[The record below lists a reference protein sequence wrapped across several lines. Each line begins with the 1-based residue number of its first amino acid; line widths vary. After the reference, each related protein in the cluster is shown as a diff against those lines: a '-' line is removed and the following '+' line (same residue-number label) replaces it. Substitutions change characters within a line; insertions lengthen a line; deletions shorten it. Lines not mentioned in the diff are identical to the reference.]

1 MKAAANPHVR
11 GARTMPTTIVMG
23 GQWGDEGKGKLT
35 DSLAAAADIVIRAN
49 GGANAGHTVQT
60 DQGTFALHLIPSG
73 ILNPNCLSIVG
84 AGVVV
89 DPKLIIEEIDH
100 LAARGIS
107 LEPLRISERAHV
119 VMPYHPI
126 LDGLDEDQRGE
137 GSIGTTLRGIGPA
150 YSDKAARRG
159 LRMTDLVDR
168 ETLRHR
174 VRQELPRWNR
184 LLERVYGVEG
194 LDFDALFRELASYGE
209 RLRPYVCATESII
222 LDALA
227 TGQHIVVEC
236 AQGAMLDIDYG
247 TYPFVTSSST
257 SAAGACQGAG
267 VPPTSVDRVL
277 GVYKAYSTRVGAGP
291 LPTELED
298 ATGQLIRDRGHE
310 YGTTTGRPRRTG
322 WFDAVAARYVAR
334 LNGITDIALTLLDV
348 FDVFETIKVCVGYE
362 IDGELLDTVP
372 TRADRLARVRPVYEA
387 LPGWRALTVGARRAE
402 DLPQLAVDYLNFI
415 EEQVGVPVSLV
426 GVGPGREQIVSLAPP
441 AQSVVTRAPA

>member
-1 MKAAANPHVR
+1 
-11 GARTMPTTIVMG
+11 MPATIVMG

-35 DSLAAAADIVIRAN
+35 DSLAASADIVVRAN

-73 ILNPNCLSIVG
+73 ILNPSCLSIVG

-119 VMPYHPI
+119 VMPYHPV
-126 LDGLDEDQRGE
+126 LDGLDEEQRGE

-150 YSDKAARRG
+150 YGDKAARRG
-159 LRMTDLVDR
+159 LRMVELVDR

-174 VRQELPRWNR
+174 LRQELPRWNR
-184 LLERVYGVEG
+184 LLERVYGAKG
-194 LDFDALFRELASYGE
+194 MDFEALFGELTSYGE
-209 RLRPYVCATESII
+209 RLQRFVCPTESII
-222 LDALA
+222 SDALSA
-227 TGQHIVVEC
+227 GRQIIVEC

-267 VPPTSVDRVL
+267 VPPISVDRVL
-277 GVYKAYSTRVGAGP
+277 AVYKAYSTRVGAGP

-322 WFDAVAARYVAR
+322 WFDAVAARHVAR
-334 LNGITDIALTLLDV
+334 LNGVSDIALTLLDV
-348 FDVFETIKVCVGYE
+348 FDVFETIQVCVAYE
-362 IDGELLDTVP
+362 IDGELVDEVP
-372 TRADRLARVRPVYEA
+372 ASADRLVRVRPVYEA
-387 LPGWRALTVGARRAE
+387 LPGWRVSTVGARRAE
-402 DLPQLAVDYLNFI
+402 ELPRLAVDYLKFI
-415 EEQVGVPVSLV
+415 EDQIGVPISLV
-426 GVGPGREQIVSLAPP
+426 GVGPGRDQIVPLAPP
-441 AQSVVTRAPA
+441 PGRVVSAAPA

>member
-1 MKAAANPHVR
+1 
-11 GARTMPTTIVMG
+11 MPTTIVMG

-35 DSLAAAADIVIRAN
+35 DSLAAAADVVIRAN

-60 DQGTFALHLIPSG
+60 EQGTFALHLIPSG
-73 ILNPNCLSIVG
+73 ILNPNCLSVVG

-107 LEPLRISERAHV
+107 LESLRISERAHV

-126 LDGLDEDQRGE
+126 LDGLDEGQRGE
-137 GSIGTTLRGIGPA
+137 ESIGTTLRGIGPA

-159 LRMTDLVDR
+159 LRMVELVDH

-174 VRQELPRWNR
+174 LRQELPRWNR
-184 LLERVYGVEG
+184 LLERVYGEEAIE
-194 LDFDALFRELASYGE
+194 FDVLFGELASYGE
-209 RLRPYVCATESII
+209 RLRHYVCATESII

-227 TGQHIVVEC
+227 TGRKIVVEC

-257 SAAGACQGAG
+257 TAAGACQGAG
-267 VPPTSVDRVL
+267 VPPTSVHRVL

-322 WFDAVAARYVAR
+322 WFDAVSARYVAR
-334 LNGITDIALTLLDV
+334 LNGVTDIALTLLDV
-348 FDVFETIKVCVGYE
+348 FDVFETIKVCVAYE
-362 IDGELLDTVP
+362 IDGECLDTVP
-372 TRADRLARVRPVYEA
+372 ARADLLARVRPVYED
-387 LPGWRALTVGARRAE
+387 LPGWRDSTIGARRAE
-402 DLPQLAVDYLNFI
+402 DLPRLAIGYLRFI
-415 EEQVGVPVSLV
+415 EDQVGVPVSLV
-426 GVGPGREQIVSLAPP
+426 GVGPGRDQIVPLPTPP
-441 AQSVVTRAPA
+441 ESVVTGAQA

>member
-1 MKAAANPHVR
+1 
-11 GARTMPTTIVMG
+11 MPTTIVMG

-35 DSLAAAADIVIRAN
+35 DSLAASADIVIRAN

-126 LDGLDEDQRGE
+126 LDGLDEGQRGE
-137 GSIGTTLRGIGPA
+137 ASIGTTLRGIGPA
-150 YSDKAARRG
+150 YSDKVARRG
-159 LRMTDLVDR
+159 LRMVELVDH

-174 VRQELPRWNR
+174 LLQELPRWNR
-184 LLERVYGVEG
+184 LLERVYGAEAIE
-194 LDFDALFRELASYGE
+194 FDALFSELASYGE
-209 RLRPYVCATESII
+209 RLRHYVCATEPII

-227 TGQHIVVEC
+227 TARQIVVEC
-236 AQGAMLDIDYG
+236 AQGGMLDIDYG

-267 VPPTSVDRVL
+267 VPPTSVNRVL
-277 GVYKAYSTRVGAGP
+277 GVFKAYSTRVGAGP

-334 LNGITDIALTLLDV
+334 LNGVTDIALTLLDV
-348 FDVFETIKVCVGYE
+348 FDVFETIKVCVAYE
-362 IDGELLDTVP
+362 IDGEFLDTVP
-372 TRADRLARVRPVYEA
+372 ARADRLARVRPIYED
-387 LPGWRALTVGARRAE
+387 LSGWRDSTVGARRAE
-402 DLPQLAVDYLNFI
+402 DLPRLAIDYLKFI
-415 EEQVGVPVSLV
+415 EDQVGVPVSLV
-426 GVGPGREQIVSLAPP
+426 GVGPGRDQIVPLAAPP
-441 AQSVVTRAPA
+441 ESVVTSTPA

>member
-1 MKAAANPHVR
+1 
-11 GARTMPTTIVMG
+11 MPTTIVMG

-35 DSLAAAADIVIRAN
+35 DSLAASANIVIRAN

-60 DQGTFALHLIPSG
+60 DLGTFALHLIPSG

-100 LAARGIS
+100 LSARGIS

-119 VMPYHPI
+119 VMPYHPV

-159 LRMTDLVDR
+159 LRMIDLVDR
-168 ETLRHR
+168 ETLRYR
-174 VRQELPRWNR
+174 LGQELPRWNR
-184 LLERVYGVEG
+184 LLERVYGAQG
-194 LDFDALFRELASYGE
+194 MDFDTIFRELASYGE
-209 RLRPYVCATESII
+209 RLRQYVCATESVI

-227 TGQHIVVEC
+227 TGRKIVVEC

-291 LPTELED
+291 LPTELDD

-322 WFDAVAARYVAR
+322 WFDAVAARHVAR
-334 LNGITDIALTLLDV
+334 LNGISDIALTLLDV

-362 IDGELLDTVP
+362 IDGELLDAVP
-372 TRADRLARVRPVYEA
+372 ARADRLARVRPVYEA
-387 LPGWRALTVGARRAE
+387 LPGWRVATVGARRAE
-402 DLPQLAVDYLNFI
+402 DLPQLAIDYLKFI
-415 EEQVGVPVSLV
+415 EDQVGVPVSLV
-426 GVGPGREQIVSLAPP
+426 GVGPGRDQIVPLAPP
-441 AQSVVTRAPA
+441 SGGVVTGAPA

>member
-1 MKAAANPHVR
+1 
-11 GARTMPTTIVMG
+11 MPATIVMG
-23 GQWGDEGKGKLT
+23 GQWGDVGKGKLT
-35 DSLAAAADIVIRAN
+35 DSLAASADVVIRAN
-49 GGANAGHTVQT
+49 GGANAGHTVQI
-60 DQGTFALHLIPSG
+60 DKGTFALHLIPSG
-73 ILNPNCLSIVG
+73 ILNPRCLSVVG

-100 LAARGIS
+100 LTARGIS
-107 LEPLRISERAHV
+107 LDPLRLSERAHV

-126 LDGLDEDQRGE
+126 LDAIDENERGE

-159 LRMTDLVDR
+159 LRLVDLVDKESLHQR
-168 ETLRHR
+168 L
-174 VRQELPRWNR
+174 RQELPRWNR
-184 LLERVYGVEG
+184 LLERAYDARAI
-194 LDFDALFRELASYGE
+194 DFDPLFKELAGYGE
-209 RLRPYVCATESII
+209 RLRQYVCATEPII
-222 LDALA
+222 SEALT
-227 TGQHIVVEC
+227 TGRRIIVEC

-322 WFDAVAARYVAR
+322 WFDAVAARHVAR
-334 LNGITDIALTLLDV
+334 LNGISDIALTLLDV
-348 FDVFETIKVCVGYE
+348 FDIFETIKVCVGYE
-362 IDGELLDTVP
+362 IDGEVLEAVP
-372 TRADRLARVRPVYEA
+372 ARVDRLARVRPVYQT
-387 LPGWRALTVGARRAE
+387 LPGWGVSTVGARRAQ
-402 DLPQLAVDYLNFI
+402 DLPQLAIDYLRFI
-415 EEQVGVPVSLV
+415 EDQVGVPVSLV
-426 GVGPGREQIVSLAPP
+426 GVGPGRDQIVPLAPP
-441 AQSVVTRAPA
+441 AESVVTGAPA

>member
-1 MKAAANPHVR
+1 
-11 GARTMPTTIVMG
+11 MPATIVMG

-35 DSLAAAADIVIRAN
+35 DSLAASADIVIRAN

-73 ILNPNCLSIVG
+73 ILNPDCLSIVG

-89 DPKLIIEEIDH
+89 DPKLIIEEIDR

-119 VMPYHPI
+119 VMPYHPV
-126 LDGLDEDQRGE
+126 LDGLDEEQRGE

-150 YSDKAARRG
+150 YGDKAARRG
-159 LRMTDLVDR
+159 LRMADLVNR

-174 VRQELPRWNR
+174 LRQELPRWNR
-184 LLERVYGVEG
+184 LLERVYGARG
-194 LDFDALFRELASYGE
+194 MDFDALFGELASYGD
-209 RLRPYVCATESII
+209 RLQQFVCPTESII
-222 LDALA
+222 SDALS
-227 TGQHIVVEC
+227 TGRRIIVEC

-291 LPTELED
+291 LPTELDD

-322 WFDAVAARYVAR
+322 WFDAVAARHVAR
-334 LNGITDIALTLLDV
+334 LNDVSDIAITLLDV
-348 FDVFETIKVCVGYE
+348 FDVFETIQVCVAYE
-362 IDGELLDTVP
+362 IEGQLLDEVP
-372 TRADRLARVRPVYEA
+372 ARADRLAWVRPVYEA
-387 LPGWRALTVGARRAE
+387 LPGWRASTIDARRAE
-402 DLPQLAVDYLNFI
+402 DLPQPAVAYLRFI
-415 EEQVGVPVSLV
+415 EDQINVPVSLV
-426 GVGPGREQIVSLAPP
+426 GVGPGREQLVSLAPP
-441 AQSVVTRAPA
+441 PGSVASAAPA

>member
-1 MKAAANPHVR
+1 
-11 GARTMPTTIVMG
+11 MPATIVMG

-35 DSLAAAADIVIRAN
+35 DSLAGLADIVVRAN

-73 ILNPNCLSIVG
+73 ILNPSCLSIVG

-89 DPKLIIEEIDH
+89 DPKLILEEIDH

-119 VMPYHPI
+119 VMPYHPV
-126 LDGLDEDQRGE
+126 LDGLDEEQRGE

-150 YSDKAARRG
+150 YGDKVARRG
-159 LRMTDLVDR
+159 LRMVDLVDR

-174 VRQELPRWNR
+174 LHQELPRWNR
-184 LLERVYGVEG
+184 LLELVYGVQG
-194 LDFDALFRELASYGE
+194 MDFDTLFAELAGYGE
-209 RLRPYVCATESII
+209 RLQRFVCPAEPII
-222 LDALA
+222 SDALSA
-227 TGQHIVVEC
+227 GRQIIVEC

-277 GVYKAYSTRVGAGP
+277 GVYKVYSTRVGAGP
-291 LPTELED
+291 LPTELDD
-298 ATGQLIRDRGHE
+298 ATGRLIRDRGHE

-322 WFDAVAARYVAR
+322 WFDAVAARHVAR
-334 LNGITDIALTLLDV
+334 LNGISDIALTLLDV
-348 FDVFETIKVCVGYE
+348 FDVFETIQVCIAYE
-362 IDGELLDTVP
+362 IDGELVDRVP
-372 TRADRLARVRPVYEA
+372 ARADQLARVRPVYEP
-387 LPGWRALTVGARRAE
+387 LPGWRASTVGARRAE
-402 DLPQLAVDYLNFI
+402 ELPRSAVDYLRFI
-415 EEQVGVPVSLV
+415 EDQIGVPVSLV
-426 GVGPGREQIVSLAPP
+426 GVGPGREQIVPLVP
-441 AQSVVTRAPA
+441 ARGSAVSAAPA

>member
-1 MKAAANPHVR
+1 
-11 GARTMPTTIVMG
+11 MPATIVMG

-35 DSLAAAADIVIRAN
+35 DSLAASADVVIRAN
-49 GGANAGHTVQT
+49 GGANAGHTVQI
-60 DQGTFALHLIPSG
+60 DKGTFALHLIPSG
-73 ILNPNCLSIVG
+73 ILNPRCLSVVG

-100 LAARGIS
+100 LTARGIS
-107 LEPLRISERAHV
+107 LDPLRLSERAHV

-126 LDGLDEDQRGE
+126 LDAIDENERGE

-159 LRMTDLVDR
+159 LRLVDLVDKESLHQR
-168 ETLRHR
+168 L
-174 VRQELPRWNR
+174 RQELPRWNR
-184 LLERVYGVEG
+184 LLERAYDARAI
-194 LDFDALFRELASYGE
+194 DFDPLFKELAGYGE
-209 RLRPYVCATESII
+209 LLRQYVCATEPII
-222 LDALA
+222 SEALA
-227 TGQHIVVEC
+227 TGRRIIVEC

-322 WFDAVAARYVAR
+322 WFDAVAARHVAR
-334 LNGITDIALTLLDV
+334 LNGISDIALTLLDV
-348 FDVFETIKVCVGYE
+348 FDIFETIKVCVGYE
-362 IDGELLDTVP
+362 IDGEVLEAVP
-372 TRADRLARVRPVYEA
+372 ARVDRLARVRPVYQT
-387 LPGWRALTVGARRAE
+387 LPGWGVSTVGARRAQ
-402 DLPQLAVDYLNFI
+402 DLPQLAIDYLRFI
-415 EEQVGVPVSLV
+415 EDQVGVPVSLV
-426 GVGPGREQIVSLAPP
+426 GVGPGRDQIVPLAPP
-441 AQSVVTRAPA
+441 AESVVTGAPA

>member
-1 MKAAANPHVR
+1 
-11 GARTMPTTIVMG
+11 MPATIVMG

-35 DSLAAAADIVIRAN
+35 DSLAASADIVIRAN

-60 DQGTFALHLIPSG
+60 DQGTFALHLVPSG
-73 ILNPNCLSIVG
+73 ILNPSCLSIVG

-89 DPKLIIEEIDH
+89 EPKLIIDEIDQ
-100 LAARGIS
+100 LEARGVS
-107 LEPLRISERAHV
+107 LEPLHISERAHV

-126 LDGLDEDQRGE
+126 LDGLDEEQRGE

-159 LRMTDLVDR
+159 LRMVELVDR
-168 ETLRHR
+168 ESLHHR
-174 VRQELPRWNR
+174 LRQELPRWNR
-184 LLERVYGVEG
+184 LLERVYGATTMEFEV
-194 LDFDALFRELASYGE
+194 LFGELASYGD
-209 RLRPYVCATESII
+209 RLRQYVCPTESII
-222 LDALA
+222 ADALA
-227 TGQHIVVEC
+227 NGEHIIVEC

-291 LPTELED
+291 LPTELGD

-334 LNGITDIALTLLDV
+334 LNGISDIALTLLDV
-348 FDVFETIKVCVGYE
+348 FDVFETINVCVGYE
-362 IDGELLDTVP
+362 IDGEFLDTVP
-372 TRADRLARVRPVYEA
+372 ARADRLARVRPVYEA
-387 LPGWRALTVGARRAE
+387 LPGWRVSTVGARRAE
-402 DLPQLAVDYLNFI
+402 DLPQLAINYLRFI

-426 GVGPGREQIVSLAPP
+426 GVGPGREQIVPLAPP
-441 AQSVVTRAPA
+441 AESVVTRAPA

>member
-1 MKAAANPHVR
+1 
-11 GARTMPTTIVMG
+11 MPATIVMG

-35 DSLAAAADIVIRAN
+35 DSLAAFADIVIRAN

-73 ILNPNCLSIVG
+73 ILNPDCLSIVG

-89 DPKLIIEEIDH
+89 DPKLIIEEIAH

-119 VMPYHPI
+119 VMPYHPV
-126 LDGLDEDQRGE
+126 LDGLDEEQRGE

-150 YSDKAARRG
+150 YGDKAARRG
-159 LRMTDLVDR
+159 LRMVDLVDR

-174 VRQELPRWNR
+174 LRQELPRWNR
-184 LLERVYGVEG
+184 LLERFYGAKTM
-194 LDFDALFRELASYGE
+194 DFDSLFEELAGYGD
-209 RLRPYVCATESII
+209 RLQQFVCPTESII
-222 LDALA
+222 ADALSS
-227 TGQHIVVEC
+227 GRQIIVEC

-291 LPTELED
+291 LPTELDD

-322 WFDAVAARYVAR
+322 WFDAVAARHVAR
-334 LNGITDIALTLLDV
+334 LNGVSDIAITLLDV
-348 FDVFETIKVCVGYE
+348 FDVFETIQVCVAYE
-362 IDGELLDTVP
+362 IEGQLLDEVP
-372 TRADRLARVRPVYEA
+372 ARADRLVRVRPVYEA
-387 LPGWRALTVGARRAE
+387 LPGWRASTIDARRAE
-402 DLPQLAVDYLNFI
+402 DLPRLAVEYLRFI
-415 EEQVGVPVSLV
+415 EDQINVPVSLV
-426 GVGPGREQIVSLAPP
+426 GVGPGREQLVALAPP
-441 AQSVVTRAPA
+441 PGSVASAAPA

>member
-1 MKAAANPHVR
+1 
-11 GARTMPTTIVMG
+11 MPATIVMG

-35 DSLAAAADIVIRAN
+35 DSLAASADVVIRAN
-49 GGANAGHTVQT
+49 GGANAGHTVQI
-60 DQGTFALHLIPSG
+60 DKGTFALHLIPSG
-73 ILNPNCLSIVG
+73 ILNPRCLSVVG

-100 LAARGIS
+100 LTARGIS
-107 LEPLRISERAHV
+107 LDPLRLSERAHV

-126 LDGLDEDQRGE
+126 LDAIDENERGE

-159 LRMTDLVDR
+159 LRLVDLVDKESLHQR
-168 ETLRHR
+168 L
-174 VRQELPRWNR
+174 RQELPRWNR
-184 LLERVYGVEG
+184 LLERAYDARAI
-194 LDFDALFRELASYGE
+194 DFDPLFKELAGYGE
-209 RLRPYVCATESII
+209 RLRQYVCATEPII
-222 LDALA
+222 SEALA
-227 TGQHIVVEC
+227 TGRRIIVEC

-322 WFDAVAARYVAR
+322 WFDAVAARHVAR
-334 LNGITDIALTLLDV
+334 LNGISDIALTLLDV
-348 FDVFETIKVCVGYE
+348 FDIFETIKVCVGYE
-362 IDGELLDTVP
+362 IDGEVLEAVP
-372 TRADRLARVRPVYEA
+372 ARVDRLARVRPVYQT
-387 LPGWRALTVGARRAE
+387 LPGWGVSTVGARRAQ
-402 DLPQLAVDYLNFI
+402 DLPQLAIDYLRFI
-415 EEQVGVPVSLV
+415 EDQVGVPVSLV
-426 GVGPGREQIVSLAPP
+426 GVGPGRDQIVPLAPP
-441 AQSVVTRAPA
+441 AESVVTGAPA

>member
-1 MKAAANPHVR
+1 
-11 GARTMPTTIVMG
+11 MPATIVMG

-35 DSLAAAADIVIRAN
+35 DSLAASADIVVRAN

-60 DQGTFALHLIPSG
+60 DQGTFALHLVPSG
-73 ILNPNCLSIVG
+73 ILNPRCLSIVG

-89 DPKLIIEEIDH
+89 DPKLIIEEIDQ
-100 LAARGIS
+100 LATRGIS

-119 VMPYHPI
+119 VMPYHPV
-126 LDGLDEDQRGE
+126 LDGLDEEQRGE

-150 YSDKAARRG
+150 YGDKVARRG
-159 LRMTDLVDR
+159 LRMVDLVDR
-168 ETLRHR
+168 DTLHYRL
-174 VRQELPRWNR
+174 RQELPRWNR

-194 LDFDALFRELASYGE
+194 MNFDALFEELADYGK
-209 RLRPYVCATESII
+209 RLQPFVCPTESMIS
-222 LDALA
+222 DALLA
-227 TGQHIVVEC
+227 GRQVIVEC

-291 LPTELED
+291 LPTELDD

-322 WFDAVAARYVAR
+322 WFDAVAARHVAR
-334 LNGITDIALTLLDV
+334 LNGISDIALTLLDV
-348 FDVFETIKVCVGYE
+348 FDVFETIQVCVAYE
-362 IDGELLDTVP
+362 IEGKLVDGVP
-372 TRADRLARVRPVYEA
+372 ARADRLAQVRPVYEA
-387 LPGWRALTVGARRAE
+387 LPGWRASTVGARRAE
-402 DLPQLAVDYLNFI
+402 ELPRLTVDYLKFI
-415 EEQVGVPVSLV
+415 EDQIGVPVSLV
-426 GVGPGREQIVSLAPP
+426 GVGPGRDQLVPLASPP
-441 AQSVVTRAPA
+441 GSVVSANPS